1 MNKKSLAAAL
11 IIILLLCSLLP
22 LSAMADTEYVYED
35 SVSKPHVTL
44 YRVEGEEAHTIKI
57 TFNTNDGGALT
68 GGSDQIILTLPS
80 DFRMPTSISKDKIT
94 INGLAMTT
102 TSPMIVEQR
111 LFLTLS
117 GAMNIP
123 EKSPVVVVIAADSG
137 ITVNEEANDVTLT
150 VVTTQDTRFIESYP
164 FDVTESEDMPYL
176 PADSNLPVV
185 TVAPNGAG
193 TAGGYTLTAKAYTYD
208 TIDSGNIMGFTLT
221 FPAGTILPG
230 TIDPKNVT
238 VNGQQSSGI
247 LVNPTRREIIFTL
260 PVGVARSSDVIIK
273 IAAAAGIKNP
283 PAAQYVMDIMP
294 LKGMVSVST
303 EGFEIKTTSDPAT
316 LIPAPAE
323 SIQKIVKL
331 TLNSS
336 IATKNGQAI
345 TLDVAATLINGFTM
359 VPVRFVSDGLG
370 AAVAYDSSMNTVT
383 LTYGARV
390 IVLWPGST
398 IAKVDNKP
406 ITLAKAPVIK
416 DGRTLVP
423 IRFVSECFGAKVD
436 FVSVTAPIT
445 ITVNSAD
452 MASLPTVEAIQASQV
467 IASGGTA
474 SGSTGSGSMPSGT
487 AATSVVGKTISLKT
501 ENSTANL
508 RSGPGVTYSKVGLL
522 LPSETAS
529 IMEVSGEWYHIKFDY
544 GMEAWIKSDL
554 VDVK

>member
-1 MNKKSLAAAL
+1 MNKRALAAVL
-11 IIILLLCSLLP
+11 ILAVLLCSLLP
-22 LSAMADTEYVYED
+22 LTAMAATEYVDED

-44 YRVEGEEAHTIKI
+44 YRVEGEEAHAIKI
-57 TFNTNDGGALT
+57 TFYTNDGGALS
-68 GGSDQIILTLPS
+68 GGTDQIILTLPIE
-80 DFRMPTSISKDKIT
+80 FNMPASISKDKIT

-102 TSPMIVEQR
+102 TSPIIVGQR

-117 GAMNIP
+117 DTMDIP
-123 EKSPVVVVIAADSG
+123 EKSPVVVAIAADSG
-137 ITVNEEANDVTLT
+137 VTVTENMNDVTLT

-164 FDVTESEDMPYL
+164 FDVTETDDMPYL
-176 PADSNLPVV
+176 PADSNLPLV

-193 TAGGYTLTAKAYTYD
+193 AAGGYTLTAKAYTFD
-208 TIDSGNIMGFTLT
+208 ILDSGNIMGFDLT
-221 FPAGTILPG
+221 FPAGTLLPG

-260 PVGVARSSDVIIK
+260 PVGVARSSDILIK

-283 PAAQYVMDIMP
+283 PAAQYIMDIMP
-294 LKGMVSVST
+294 LKGMDSVST
-303 EGFEIKTTSDPAT
+303 ESFEIKTTSDPIT
-316 LIPAPAE
+316 VTPTPTE
-323 SIQKIVKL
+323 STQKIVKL

-336 IATKNGQAI
+336 IATKNGQAM

-467 IASGGTA
+467 IASGGTG
-474 SGSTGSGSMPSGT
+474 SGSTPSGT
-487 AATSVVGKTISLKT
+487 APTSVVGKTISLKT

-508 RSGPGVTYSKVGLL
+508 RSGPGVTYSKVGIL
-522 LPSETAS
+522 LPAETAV
-529 IMEVSGEWYHIKFDY
+529 ITEVSGEWYHIKFDY

-554 VDVK
+554 VNVK